1 MGTVKNIV
9 GMALGGIIVITVGRL
24 SAAGLLPRNMLA
36 GIRIPSTLRSD
47 ETWRAGHEAAATA
60 LTVAGLGPIAAA
72 TVVGVTAPD
81 EGTRKLI
88 SRISTAWLLG
98 WVGLA
103 TVQASRAARAASG
116 F

>member
-1 MGTVKNIV
+1 MKGAIRL
-9 GMALGGIIVITVGRL
+9 ALGGIIVIAVGRL

-47 ETWRAGHEAAATA
+47 EAWRAGHEAAATA

-72 TVVGVTAPD
+72 TIVGVKAPD
-81 EGTRKLI
+81 EDTKKLI
-88 SRISTAWLLG
+88 SRISAAWLLCF
-98 WVGLA
+98 VGLA
-103 TVQASRAARAASG
+103 TVQARNAARAASG